1 MNTERSNIL
10 FSLGKYSLGFLILAL
25 GIFFG
30 LNHPQFFQA
39 QNLLNILSS
48 ACITALIGISL
59 TIAMAADEFDNSVG
73 AQMTLAAIFVTKILT
88 KTPINNYWIAVVLT
102 LLAMI
107 CLGLFNAFLHVKIKV
122 PAFIS
127 TLGTYYIYDGI
138 GKYITKGAN
147 ILGAGKSVARE
158 YVFFGQGYLFGFI
171 PMPAV
176 VLAVVGIVTLIITE
190 RTAFGKSVYA
200 VGNNGVACSFV
211 GINTAKVKTMAFVFG
226 SLVAGITGIVQC
238 SKLNGV
244 TNNMGDSMLLYAMI
258 TTMLGATFMKI
269 GVYNVPG
276 TIVGALMLSVL
287 NNGMTMMGAKSYI
300 KNFVEAAVLITA
312 CAIVAYIKGGVNIKK
327 RKVKEKK

>member
-1 MNTERSNIL
+1 MKKEKTNLL

-25 GIFFG
+25 ALFFG
-30 LNHPQFFQA
+30 ANHPQFFQA

-88 KTPINNYWIAVVLT
+88 KTPIKNYWIAVVLT

-138 GKYITKGAN
+138 GKFITKGAN
-147 ILGAGKSVARE
+147 ILGAGKSVAKA
-158 YVFFGQGYLFGFI
+158 YVVLGQGYLFGII
-171 PMPAV
+171 PMPAI
-176 VLAVVGIVTLIITE
+176 VLMAVGLITLIITE
-190 RTAFGKSVYA
+190 RTAFGKSIYA

-211 GINTAKVKTMAFVFG
+211 GINTAKVKTLAFVFG
-226 SLVAGITGIVQC
+226 SLIAGVTGIVQC

-258 TTMLGATFMKI
+258 TTMLGATFLKI

-276 TIVGALMLSVL
+276 TIMGALMLSVL
-287 NNGMTMMGAKSYI
+287 NNGMTMMGVKSYV
-300 KNFVEAAVLITA
+300 KSFVQAAVLITA
-312 CAIVAYIKGGVNIKK
+312 CAIVAYIKGGENFK
-327 RKVKEKK
+327 RNRK